1 MIASF
6 VDLERFITAQDQPR
20 SGFDSALAEVQ
31 RASKQGHWIW
41 YIFPQLSGL
50 GLSSLSKTYGI
61 KGISEAVE
69 YLRDPRLRLRL
80 LEITTAVAE
89 RTRIGVSLETLMGSS
104 IDVRKLVSSLTLFG
118 NLARRLQTE
127 DEFHHS
133 LARVADEVLAVAES
147 EGYPPCSY
155 TLEQLA
161 RYWPSS

>member
-1 MIASF
+1 
-6 VDLERFITAQDQPR
+6 
-20 SGFDSALAEVQ
+20 
-31 RASKQGHWIW
+31 
-41 YIFPQLSGL
+41 L